1 MIPPVPSHGS
11 GHGLVTVLAPITN
24 PPQSLSILTA
34 GKKLG
39 LQIDHH
45 LLLLFVVLRHYPFK
59 RDYGSGGTGSTPVGR
74 TKMFAFVRRHT
85 AHVST
90 RYCLHI
96 PLTRDLFEFDS
107 PLPSQ
112 NMEISKIDP
121 LQCCECEGVLLPDRP
136 IPLKNESWVL
146 RYVCIDCKSRS
157 YAVKD
162 GSAVRMYP

>member
-1 MIPPVPSHGS
+1 VG
-11 GHGLVTVLAPITN
+11 V
-24 PPQSLSILTA
+24 
-34 GKKLG
+34 
-39 LQIDHH
+39 
-45 LLLLFVVLRHYPFK
+45 
-59 RDYGSGGTGSTPVGR
+59 TGSTPVGR
-74 TKMFAFVRRHT
+74 TRMLAFVCRHT
-85 AHVST
+85 AHVSCT
-90 RYCLHI
+90 HWLHI
-96 PLTRDLFEFDS
+96 PLMRDLFECDS

>member
-1 MIPPVPSHGS
+1 VFDTPLPSHGS
-11 GHGLVTVLAPITN
+11 GHGLSTVLAPITN
-24 PPQSLSILTA
+24 PPQSLSVTVNGW
-34 GKKLG
+34 GKAWFTNRSSPTITLCRSLSLG
-39 LQIDHH
+39 
-45 LLLLFVVLRHYPFK
+45 V
-59 RDYGSGGTGSTPVGR
+59 TESTPVGR
-74 TKMFAFVRRHT
+74 TRMFSFVRRHT
-85 AHVST
+85 AHVFCT
-90 RYCLHI
+90 HYCLHI
-96 PLTRDLFEFDS
+96 PLTRGLFECDS

-162 GSAVRMYP
+162 GSAIRMYP